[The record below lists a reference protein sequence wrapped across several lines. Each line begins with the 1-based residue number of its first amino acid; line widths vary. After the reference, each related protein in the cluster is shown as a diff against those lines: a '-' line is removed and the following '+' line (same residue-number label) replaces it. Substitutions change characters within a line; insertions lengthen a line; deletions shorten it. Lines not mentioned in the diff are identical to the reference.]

1 MNIPLHYSNLSQAH
15 DKILSQYLQCHN
27 HPGTQADLRTPDL
40 IFRFD
45 KLKRQLLGLVLLLQ
59 AKNKRDNKH
68 EVTPL
73 KAPHTD
79 TDLSTAWPSDTLSV
93 SATTKHEYNVIR
105 MSYHIR
111 YRNTLKK

>member
-1 MNIPLHYSNLSQAH
+1 MNIPLHYLSQA
-15 DKILSQYLQCHN
+15 LTQYLQCHN

-45 KLKRQLLGLVLLLQ
+45 KLKKRQLLGLVLQIQ

-93 SATTKHEYNVIR
+93 SATTN
-105 MSYHIR
+105 MSTTSLESLRI
-111 YRNTLKK
+111 